1 MKMTDWMVTFEEG
14 GGINHRETERGKD
27 QPMVWVTV
35 RRKQEILQALTQVSD
50 HKQQ

>member
-1 MKMTDWMVTFEEG
+1 MTDWMVASEEG
-14 GGINHRETERGKD
+14 GGVNHGETERGKD
-27 QPMVWVTV
+27 RPTVWVTV